1 MLPQLYKMA
10 NYTQCA
16 ENPSNYYCSAQ
27 ARLIIPSTNLNTI
40 NLIKNFS
47 LDKTKFDREFI
58 YRTQCIP
65 KEFIQDDS
73 ELYYYASNL
82 VNQEMEFFQLSA
94 KVEDVT
100 CNKIGLEINTFDIIC
115 LVVVVFYNILLM
127 FATYKEKSYEKEKGL
142 KYAISRLSLFHTWKL
157 RSKPPNT
164 TDFKN
169 LINMNGTRVFGMLII
184 ILLHIGVA
192 SNTSFI
198 SDPEVYEKCN
208 PVTWHVSADFQL
220 YVINLFLLYIKFK
233 FKFNNIKFLATI
245 LTCSIILHGITLR
258 IFDNGPLYLAELR
271 YIEVR
276 SIYQSLPYVVAYM
289 STYTLWSS
297 SLIGV
302 IFGIIYIKTKNFTI
316 KPNAVLNTIWCSTSF
331 GLIYLAIKMGAIKI
345 NGIKA
350 SLLGC
355 LIRPIFSLGCAL
367 GVYGMSHNLGGPIKN
382 LMESKVFIILSNC
395 VYCVYLIH
403 MPTMLLINRFSMEP
417 INFDYWKVIQD
428 YIVSVI
434 LSFLIG
440 IYFTL
445 AIEEPG
451 NMIQKKILPQIT
463 KWEKI
468 SKTE

>member
-198 SDPEVYEKCN
+198 SDPEVYEK
-208 PVTWHVSADFQL
+208 
-220 YVINLFLLYIKFK
+220 
-233 FKFNNIKFLATI
+233 
-245 LTCSIILHGITLR
+245 
-258 IFDNGPLYLAELR
+258 
-271 YIEVR
+271 
-276 SIYQSLPYVVAYM
+276 
-289 STYTLWSS
+289 
-297 SLIGV
+297 
-302 IFGIIYIKTKNFTI
+302 
-316 KPNAVLNTIWCSTSF
+316 VLNTIWCSTSF
-331 GLIYLAIKMGAIKI
+331 GLIYLSIKMGAIKI

>member
-198 SDPEVYEKCN
+198 SDPEVYEKVYYTLVDSILGCL
-208 PVTWHVSADFQL
+208 PVLIVLYFFLISSWLLTIQVHNIYARGQL
-220 YVINLFLLYIKFK
+220 SLKNVG
-233 FKFNNIKFLATI
+233 I
-245 LTCSIILHGITLR
+245 LILNR
-258 IFDNGPLYLAELR
+258 YFR

>member
-198 SDPEVYEKCN
+198 SDPEVYEKVYYTLVDSILGCLPALIVLYFFLISSWLLTIQVHN
-208 PVTWHVSADFQL
+208 IYARGQL
-220 YVINLFLLYIKFK
+220 SLKNVG
-233 FKFNNIKFLATI
+233 I
-245 LTCSIILHGITLR
+245 LILNR
-258 IFDNGPLYLAELR
+258 YFR

-331 GLIYLAIKMGAIKI
+331 GLIYLSIKMGAIKI